1 MEEAKQ
7 GIVSRIG
14 CGLWKGLDTSRRVVV
29 NLIFLAIVIA
39 LFGMLLSDDDPDVP
53 DTAALVLSPN
63 GVIVEQLD
71 GDSVERALNEL
82 RGVAGPQTLLKDLLD
97 AIAIAKDD
105 ERIEVLLLDLSN
117 LRGAGF
123 TKLQD
128 LKEAIAEF
136 KESGKK
142 VIATGDNYNNAGYYL
157 AAHADEIYLHYMGA
171 AIPNGFGRYRTYYK
185 DGIDRLEVDY
195 NIFKVGKFKSA
206 VEPYLRNDMS
216 DAAKEANLDWL
227 GDLWRAYLA
236 DVSAARGIS
245 EQFIS
250 EYIDSIND
258 HLDAAQGRTA
268 QAALTAGLVDFVG
281 NRDLLRERMIELVG
295 EDEESHSYY
304 HIGHKDYLEANDGR
318 RKKLYGSGE
327 GIGVIVAKGT
337 ILGGNQQPGKIGGDS
352 TAKLIRQARNDDSI
366 KAIVLRVD
374 SGGGSA
380 FASEVIRRELE
391 LTQKA
396 EKPVVVSM
404 GSVAASGGYW
414 ITMSSDEVWA
424 SPTTITGSI
433 GIFGMFPT
441 VQKPLAK
448 YLGVRVDGVGTTW
461 LSGAYRLDRALD
473 PEIGRAI
480 QKVIDSGYQDFIS
493 KVGKA
498 RNMTTEEVD
507 LIAQGRVWSG
517 EDAHRWGL
525 VDQLG
530 GLDDAIASAA
540 QKAGLEEGYKVS
552 FVEKK
557 LKLKD
562 RIMRDLLAR
571 AVTWVGRSE
580 TVYLPEPPMTKVM
593 RQLTDQAEIL
603 TELND
608 PHGVYAYCMEASEL
622 Y

>member
-1 MEEAKQ
+1 
-7 GIVSRIG
+7 
-14 CGLWKGLDTSRRVVV
+14 VV
-29 NLIFLAIVIA
+29 NLIFLAIVIV
-39 LFGMLLSDDDPDVP
+39 LLGVTLSDGTPDVP
-53 DTAALVLSPN
+53 DTTALVLSPK

-71 GDSVERALNEL
+71 GDGMERALNEL
-82 RGVAGPQTLLKDLLD
+82 RGTAAPQTLLRDLLD

-105 ERIEVLLLDLSN
+105 KRVEVLLLDLSN
-117 LRGAGF
+117 LNGAGF

-128 LKEAIAEF
+128 LKAAIADF

-142 VIATGDNYNNAGYYL
+142 VIATGDGYGNASYYL
-157 AAHADEIYLHYMGA
+157 AAHADEVYLHYMGI
-171 AIPNGFGRYRTYYK
+171 AIPEGFGRFRTYYK

-195 NIFKVGKFKSA
+195 HIFKVGKFKSA

-216 DAAKEANLDWL
+216 DAAREANLDWM
-227 GDLWRAYLA
+227 GDLWRVYLA
-236 DVSAARGIS
+236 DISAARGIS
-245 EQFIS
+245 EEVITG
-250 EYIDSIND
+250 YIDKIND
-258 HLDAAQGRTA
+258 HLDAADGRSA

-304 HIGHKDYLEANDGR
+304 RIGHEDYLEANDGKR
-318 RKKLYGSGE
+318 EKLYGSGD
-327 GIGVIVAKGT
+327 GVGVIVAKGR
-337 ILGGNQQPGKIGGDS
+337 ILGGSQPPGKIGGDS
-352 TAKLIRQARNDDSI
+352 TAKLIRQARNDESI

-433 GIFGMFPT
+433 GIFGMIPT
-441 VQKPLAK
+441 IQKPLAK

-461 LSGAYRLDRALD
+461 MSGAFRIDRALD
-473 PEIGRAI
+473 PRLGEAI
-480 QKVIDSGYQDFIS
+480 QTIIDAGYQDFIT
-493 KVGKA
+493 KVAKA
-498 RNMTTEEVD
+498 RGMTTEEVD

-562 RIMRDLLAR
+562 RIMRDLFAR
-571 AVTWVGRSE
+571 AATWAGGSE
-580 TVYLPEPPMTKVM
+580 TVYLPETPIARVI
-593 RQLTDQAEIL
+593 RQLADQAETL

-608 PHGVYAYCMEASEL
+608 PNGVYAYCMEASEL